1 MSFSSTRRINCERNR
16 GGVISSLKRSSSDLA
31 KIFPRLGEL
40 TTIQLKHPICV
51 TYRRNDRSYLLH
63 RPCTK
68 THLHGQ
74 DVVLVKQQLPI
85 SSITVFENYLHVNH
99 APPRTT
105 RVAISFTTRFFLQD
119 ATQHGNNLRPK
130 YKVTL
135 FRYVQHHGI
144 TRKPRLELS
153 SHLANAYNVTLGV
166 SLLPAIHP
174 SPRNFV
180 RFFVH
185 PSQVTICNSK
195 YIYSFLPIVI
205 SYDLLFSVVH
215 PS

>member
-40 TTIQLKHPICV
+40 TIIQLKHPICV

-144 TRKPRLELS
+144 TRKPRLELTG
-153 SHLANAYNVTLGV
+153 HLANAYNVTRSDLGV
-166 SLLPAIHP
+166 SLLLAIHL
-174 SPRNFV
+174 
-180 RFFVH
+180 H
-185 PSQVTICNSK
+185 PGTS
-195 YIYSFLPIVI
+195 
-205 SYDLLFSVVH
+205 
-215 PS
+215 